1 MSGTSEV
8 LTQNEI
14 ARLFLRIEVR
24 HMPIIGWY
32 GGGYIDKSGSPA
44 DSSGQKIPG
53 LHLSVAYNL
62 RSERAIGT

>member
-24 HMPIIGWY
+24 HMPIIGWN
-32 GGGYIDKSGSPA
+32 GGGDR
-44 DSSGQKIPG
+44 DSDDGP
-53 LHLSVAYNL
+53 
-62 RSERAIGT
+62 T

>member
-8 LTQNEI
+8 LAQNEI
-14 ARLFLRIEVR
+14 ARLFLRIEVQ
-24 HMPIIGWY
+24 HMPIIGWNS
-32 GGGYIDKSGSPA
+32 GGYIGKCGSPA

>member
-8 LTQNEI
+8 LAQNEI
-14 ARLFLRIEVR
+14 ARLFLRIEVQ
-24 HMPIIGWY
+24 HMPIIGWNS
-32 GGGYIDKSGSPA
+32 GGHVGNVGSPA